1 MLLILF
7 SINGY
12 AGEMV
17 ESQDNNQDV
26 ILQKG
31 DSKDHKDAA
40 GVSAAEG
47 YCDATTKDECRV
59 EVINAGTVYGKGKG
73 FIISN

>member
-1 MLLILF
+1 MKKVLFMLLILF

-26 ILQKG
+26 
-31 DSKDHKDAA
+31 
-40 GVSAAEG
+40 
-47 YCDATTKDECRV
+47 
-59 EVINAGTVYGKGKG
+59 
-73 FIISN
+73 